1 MCNFIFLIML
11 NYIIINNI
19 IMTMPLSGTVISFSD
34 LEAVF
39 GGEHPINIDEYYLNA
54 STGYTSGVTGIPNI
68 NSTISLD
75 MFYGKSK
82 PPTVITPI
90 TTVHNAGEFYSTGA
104 PNLIF
109 GIKALQNI
117 KIVGFDIRPK
127 HPGGSMAVSRFI
139 DFWYRI
145 GVVTDLDIYKS
156 FTEYGWKKITDG
168 NFTHTDALI
177 TIPTDTFTPPFS
189 LDIDANVNVC
199 IAIRFVNRD
208 SDILYRSPTSGW
220 LGSLGSTSST
230 ETNVFEVKAG
240 FGSPYLPNN
249 GSFFSNRVF
258 QGNIRYQ
265 LR

>member
-1 MCNFIFLIML
+1 ML

-75 MFYGKSK
+75 MFYSKSK
-82 PPTVITPI
+82 PPTVSTPI
-90 TTVHNAGEFYSTGA
+90 TTVHNAGTNTNAGA
-104 PNLIF
+104 PNLVF

-117 KIVGFDIRPK
+117 KIVGFDIK
-127 HPGGSMAVSRFI
+127 MLTTSAATFTCSIEFY
-139 DFWYRI
+139 YRI
-145 GVVTDLDIYKS
+145 GLVTDANIHKS
-156 FTEYGWKKITDG
+156 FTEYGWTKITSG
-168 NFTHTDALI
+168 TYTHSDVLI

-189 LDIDANVNVC
+189 LDINENVNVC
-199 IAIRFVNRD
+199 IAIKVLSNF
-208 SDILYRSPTSGW
+208 SLIAYQSPTGGPW
-220 LGSLGSTSST
+220 TGTMGQTSST

-240 FGSPYLPNN
+240 FASITLPTE
-249 GSFFSNRVF
+249 GTVTSNRVF

>member
-1 MCNFIFLIML
+1 
-11 NYIIINNI
+11 
-19 IMTMPLSGTVISFSD
+19 MTMPLSGTVISFSD

-82 PPTVITPI
+82 QPPI

-117 KIVGFDIRPK
+117 KIVGFDIRPR

-168 NFTHTDALI
+168 NFTHTDVLI

-208 SDILYRSPTSGW
+208 SDILYRSPTAGGW

-240 FGSPYLPNN
+240 FGSPALPNN